1 MERRVAGS
9 LCSRNARP
17 QKGLV
22 GRAQW
27 DHGRRRPL
35 ALKKA
40 ECGLGILLGMECDGE
55 ACLRE
60 REAKELSFAWAV
72 VD

>member
-1 MERRVAGS
+1 MDDARVV

-35 ALKKA
+35 TFKKT
-40 ECGLGILLGMECDGE
+40 EGSFGVLLGIEGDVE

-60 REAKELSFAWAV
+60 REAKEFSFAWAV